1 MILAAIE
8 IENYKQYAGSH
19 CIDFPE
25 QGMVAITGPNGA
37 GKTTLFEAI
46 EWCLYGP
53 RTIPHASI
61 PPHDGVGATR
71 VRVTLQDPHDG
82 RRYVVKRTLRN
93 GVSAAEAYAEDD
105 PGQPLVQGPRDVSD
119 YVAKQLVGLPH
130 AAFVSTFFTR
140 QKELTFFGDRT
151 PTDRRVEVARLLG
164 FQIVRDAQEEIGT
177 ERTLARNA
185 ALSLSAQYA
194 EGSQGRDFAVEIAST
209 EETLHEAQEHETVA
223 ARTLVS
229 AEEEAERTRSSL
241 EAWRN
246 LQEQDS
252 VLAARLADVAGQS
265 ATAASRRDS
274 ATAELGRL
282 DQRETERAMLLPEA
296 ETATPLAFEV
306 TLLDEQRER
315 AERLRSLHTAVHT
328 AGERIN
334 AISRRVGRLVS
345 ERPGHGMALESWCW
359 KSDDNARPETAIERL
374 LAAAASLDARGA
386 RDQVDAL
393 RTAHVNARIAAE
405 KRETCERYRKL
416 LHDLSSNKQ
425 ALVAAGDPG
434 AAVVAAQEAA
444 RRARETGAAAREQLA
459 RFGKSREDAARM
471 AQDLRKRAQEP
482 ICPTCTRPLGA
493 EEAERLATLLD
504 KEIKQILDAETAL
517 KRDEQAAFGQ
527 AEEAERAEA
536 EARKR
541 QNELISIDARLA
553 DGLQKIAEA
562 DAEHDRARDELQ
574 IALDAA
580 GVAVAPTEAEIE
592 TARIFAEGAERIVA
606 SLSLLEQL
614 GEQAVA
620 AREEIA
626 DAEAAIAEL
635 GPVTY
640 DAEAHRTAQDALERA
655 RAAATRIEMIDIE
668 LARRARYEAQLDA
681 AVHDLASFAARRTQL
696 ESERGALS
704 FDEARLRLAQEQE
717 AAARGTA
724 RTARDEA
731 AQARDALR
739 DALAARDRVVAERD
753 RLLRLAEEAER
764 RGREADELDRMYR
777 EFAEFDKFVADHIG
791 PLLAETTER
800 LLSLVTHGKYDRVRF
815 DENYGIEV
823 FDGDEC
829 FKLEGFSGG
838 ERDVVA
844 LCARLAMSELVG
856 SSALRPPRFLVLDEV
871 FGSLDSERRSQLLE
885 TLGSLAYGGHFQQM
899 FIISHVDDVQQSPV
913 MNEAWTI
920 EERSGVSHVV
930 RPESLTPAL
939 ASS

>member
-1 MILAAIE
+1 MILAALE

-61 PPHDGVGATR
+61 PPHGGVGSTR
-71 VRVTLQDPHDG
+71 VSVTLQDPHDG

-93 GVSAAEAYAEDD
+93 GVSAAEAYSEDD

-177 ERTLARNA
+177 ERTQARQA
-185 ALSLSAQYA
+185 ALSLNAQYA
-194 EGSQGRDFAVEIAST
+194 EGSAGHDFTQEIT
-209 EETLHEAQEHETVA
+209 
-223 ARTLVS
+223 S
-229 AEEEAERTRSSL
+229 AEATLDEARDREAGAAQTLAVAETEAERTRSAL
-241 EAWRN
+241 DAWRN
-246 LQEQDS
+246 LQEQDNA
-252 VLAARLADVAGQS
+252 LGTRLSDIAGQT
-265 ATAASRRDS
+265 ATAASRRDAAS
-274 ATAELGRL
+274 AELDRL
-282 DQRETERAMLLPEA
+282 DQREAERAALVPEA
-296 ETATPLAFEV
+296 DKVGPLAFEV

-315 AERLRSLHTAVHT
+315 AERLRSWQVIVRAAT
-328 AGERIN
+328 ERID
-334 AISRRVGRLVS
+334 AISRRVGRLVGECS
-345 ERPGHGMALESWCW
+345 VDGMTLDGWGWCEED
-359 KSDDNARPETAIERL
+359 SARPEAGIERL
-374 LAAAASLDARGA
+374 LTAAASLDARAA
-386 RDQVDAL
+386 RDRVDAL
-393 RTAHVNARIAAE
+393 RTAQANASIAVE
-405 KRETCERYRKL
+405 KRETCERYRRL
-416 LHDLSSNKQ
+416 LDDLSSSKE
-425 ALVAAGDPG
+425 ALVAIGDPG
-434 AAVVAAQEAA
+434 AAIAAAQEAA
-444 RRARETGAAAREQLA
+444 RRARETRVAAREQLA
-459 RFGKSREDAARM
+459 IFGKSREDAVRM
-471 AQDLRKRAQEP
+471 AHDLRERGQET
-482 ICPTCTRPLGA
+482 ICPTCARPLGA
-493 EEAERLATLLD
+493 DQAVRLAASLD
-504 KEIKQILDAETAL
+504 NEIQQILDAEAAL
-517 KRDEQAAFGQ
+517 ERDEQAASIQ
-527 AEEAERAEA
+527 EEQAERAEA

-541 QNELISIDARLA
+541 QDKLAVIDSRLA
-553 DGLQKIAEA
+553 DGLAKIVEA
-562 DAEHDRARDELQ
+562 DAEHNRAAEAFQ
-574 IALDAA
+574 NALRAA
-580 GVAVAPTEAEIE
+580 CTSEAPTTEEIE
-592 TARIFAEGAERIVA
+592 TARVFAEGVERIVA

-614 GEQAVA
+614 GEQAVG
-620 AREEIA
+620 ARQEIA
-626 DAEAAIAEL
+626 AAEAGIAEL

-640 DAEAHRTAQDALERA
+640 DAAAHRMAQSGLERA
-655 RAAATRIEMIDIE
+655 RAAATRIDQIDME
-668 LARRARYEAQLDA
+668 LAGRAKYEAQRDA
-681 AVHDLASFAARRTQL
+681 AVRELASLTEHRTQL
-696 ESERGALS
+696 EAERLALD
-704 FDEARLRLAQEQE
+704 FDETRLRLAQEEE
-717 AAARGTA
+717 AAARGAA
-724 RTARDEA
+724 RTAREEA
-731 AQARDALR
+731 AEARDALR
-739 DALAARDRVVAERD
+739 EALAARDRVVAERD
-753 RLLRLAEEAER
+753 RLVRLAEQAER

-777 EFAEFDKFVADHIG
+777 EFAEFDKFVADHVG

-871 FGSLDSERRSQLLE
+871 FGSLDSDRRSQLLE

-920 EERSGVSHVV
+920 EERAGVSHVV
-930 RPESLTPAL
+930 RPESLTPVL
-939 ASS
+939 A

>member
-1 MILAAIE
+1 MILAAVE

-19 CIDFPE
+19 CIEFPE

-53 RTIPHASI
+53 RTIPHATI
-61 PPHDGVGATR
+61 PPHDGVGMTH

-93 GVSAAEAYAEDD
+93 SLSAAEAYAEDD

-119 YVAKQLVGLPH
+119 YVARQLVGLPH

-151 PTDRRVEVARLLG
+151 PGERRVEVARLLG
-164 FQIVRDAQEEIGT
+164 FQIVRDAQEEIGI
-177 ERTLARNA
+177 ERNQARHEA
-185 ALSLSAQYA
+185 TSLVALYT
-194 EGSQGRDFAVEIAST
+194 EGSKGRDFAIEIASA
-209 EETLHEAQEHETVA
+209 ETTLQEAQEREAAA
-223 ARTLVS
+223 ARTLAN

-241 EAWRN
+241 DASRS
-246 LQEQDS
+246 LQEQDNG
-252 VLAARLADVAGQS
+252 LGTRLADVAGQT
-265 ATAASRRDS
+265 ATAASRRD
-274 ATAELGRL
+274 AAVAELGRL
-282 DQRETERAMLLPEA
+282 DQREAERTVLLPEA
-296 ETATPLAFEV
+296 ERAAPLAFEV

-315 AERLRSLHTAVHT
+315 AERLRSLHVAMQ
-328 AGERIN
+328 AASDRID

-345 ERPGHGMALESWCW
+345 EHLSDGMALDGWSWA
-359 KSDDNARPETAIERL
+359 SDDNARPETGIERL
-374 LAAAASLDARGA
+374 LGAAASLDAREA
-386 RDQVDAL
+386 RDRVDAL
-393 RTAHVNARIAAE
+393 RTAHVTARIAAE

-416 LHDLSSNKQ
+416 LSDLTSSKQ
-425 ALVAAGDPG
+425 ALMAPGDPS
-434 AAVVAAQEAA
+434 AAIIAAQDAA
-444 RRARETGAAAREQLA
+444 RRARETSAAAREQLA
-459 RFGKSREDAARM
+459 ILGKSREDAART
-471 AQDLRKRAQEP
+471 AQDLCKRAQEP
-482 ICPTCTRPLGA
+482 ICPTCARPLGA
-493 EEAERLATLLD
+493 EEAERLAALLD
-504 KEIKQILDAETAL
+504 KEIKQILDAEAEL
-517 KRDEQAAFGQ
+517 ERDERAASVQ
-527 AEEAERAEA
+527 IDEAERAEA

-541 QNELISIDARLA
+541 QNELISIEARRA

-562 DAEHDRARDELQ
+562 DADHDRVRDELQ
-574 IALDAA
+574 KALDAA
-580 GVAVAPTEAEIE
+580 GAPIAPTEAEIE
-592 TARIFAEGAERIVA
+592 TARTFAEGAERIVA
-606 SLSLLEQL
+606 SLALLEQL
-614 GEQAVA
+614 AEQAVT
-620 AREEIA
+620 ARQEIA
-626 DAEAAIAEL
+626 ESEAAIAEL

-640 DAEAHRTAQDALERA
+640 HAEAHRSAQAGLERA
-655 RAAATRIEMIDIE
+655 RAAVTRIDQIDME
-668 LARRARYEAQLDA
+668 LVSRARYESQRDA
-681 AVHDLASFAARRTQL
+681 AVLELANLAERRSEL
-696 ESERGALS
+696 ESERERLG
-704 FDEARLRLAQEQE
+704 FDAARLRQAQEEE
-717 AAARGTA
+717 ATARGAA

-731 AQARDALR
+731 ARVRDALR
-739 DALAARDRVVAERD
+739 EALTARDRVVAERD
-753 RLLRLAEEAER
+753 RLVRLAEEAER

-777 EFAEFDKFVADHIG
+777 EFAEFDKFVADHVG

-838 ERDVVA
+838 ERDVVS

-920 EERSGVSHVV
+920 EERAGVSHVI
-930 RPESLTPAL
+930 RPESLAPAL
-939 ASS
+939 A

>member
-1 MILAAIE
+1 MILAAVE

-71 VRVTLQDPHDG
+71 VSVTLQDPHDG
-82 RRYVVKRTLRN
+82 RRFVVKRMLRN
-93 GVSAAEAYAEDD
+93 GVSSAEAYSEDD

-177 ERTLARNA
+177 ERTQARQA

-194 EGSQGRDFAVEIAST
+194 EGSEGRDFPAEIASAEAILNEARELEAGAAQTQSAAET
-209 EETLHEAQEHETVA
+209 E
-223 ARTLVS
+223 S
-229 AEEEAERTRSSL
+229 ERTRSALDS
-241 EAWRN
+241 WRN
-246 LQEQDS
+246 LQEKDNALGAQ
-252 VLAARLADVAGQS
+252 VADFAGKA
-265 ATAASRRDS
+265 ATAASQCHA

-282 DQRETERAMLLPEA
+282 DQREAERTALLPEA
-296 ETATPLAFEV
+296 ETVASLGFEV

-315 AERLRSLHTAVHT
+315 AERLRSFQGTLSAAVD
-328 AGERIN
+328 RIE
-334 AISRRVGRLVS
+334 AISRRVDRLVGECPGSGIALDGWAWS
-345 ERPGHGMALESWCW
+345 EDDSTRLE
-359 KSDDNARPETAIERL
+359 DGIERL
-374 LAAAASLDARGA
+374 LRAAVSLDARGA
-386 RDQVDAL
+386 RDRVDTL
-393 RTAHVNARIAAE
+393 RTAHVTARIAAE
-405 KRETCERYRKL
+405 KRETCERYRRL
-416 LHDLSSNKQ
+416 LEELSSTKE
-425 ALVAAGDPG
+425 ALVASGDPG

-444 RRARETGAAAREQLA
+444 RRARETSVAAREQLA
-459 RFGKSREDAARM
+459 IFGKSRVDAARM
-471 AQDLRKRAQEP
+471 AHDLRKRAQEP
-482 ICPTCTRPLGA
+482 ICPTCARPLGA
-493 EEAERLATLLD
+493 DEAERLAALLD
-504 KEIKQILDAETAL
+504 KEVKQVLDAEVAL
-517 KRDEQAAFGQ
+517 ERDERAASVQ
-527 AEEAERAEA
+527 LREAERAET

-541 QNELISIDARLA
+541 LDELTLIEARLT
-553 DGLQKIAEA
+553 DGLEKIREA
-562 DAEHDRARDELQ
+562 DAEQARALDELQ
-574 IALDAA
+574 AALDAA
-580 GVAVAPTEAEIE
+580 GAVAAPTELEID
-592 TARIFAEGAERIVA
+592 TARIFAEGVERVVA

-620 AREEIA
+620 AQKEIT
-626 DAEAAIAEL
+626 DAETAIAEL

-640 DAEAHRTAQDALERA
+640 DAAAHRTAQAALERA
-655 RAAATRIEMIDIE
+655 RAAATRIDQIDIE
-668 LARRARYEAQLDA
+668 LASRARYEAQRDA
-681 AVHDLASFAARRTQL
+681 AARELASLAERRTQL
-696 ESERGALS
+696 EAKRESLG
-704 FDEARLRLAQEQE
+704 FDEAELRLAQEE
-717 AAARGTA
+717 EVAARGAA
-724 RTARDEA
+724 RTAREEA

-753 RLLRLAEEAER
+753 RLVRLAEEAER

-777 EFAEFDKFVADHIG
+777 EFAEFDKFVADHVG

-815 DENYGIEV
+815 DESYGIEV

-871 FGSLDSERRSQLLE
+871 FGSLDSERRNQLLE

-920 EERSGVSHVV
+920 EERAGVSHVV
-930 RPESLTPAL
+930 RPESLTPVL
-939 ASS
+939 A

>member
-1 MILAAIE
+1 MILASVD

-19 CIDFPE
+19 RIEFPE

-53 RTIPHASI
+53 RTIPHATI
-61 PPHDGVGATR
+61 PPHCGVGMTH
-71 VRVTLQDPHDG
+71 VHVTLQDPHDG

-93 GVSAAEAYAEDD
+93 GLSSAEAYVEDD

-119 YVAKQLVGLPH
+119 YVARQLVGLPH

-140 QKELTFFGDRT
+140 QKELTFFGDRA

-177 ERTLARNA
+177 ERTQARQA

-194 EGSQGRDFAVEIAST
+194 EGSEGRDFATEIVSA
-209 EETLHEAQEHETVA
+209 ETALREAQECEA
-223 ARTLVS
+223 AAAQTLAN
-229 AEEEAERTRSSL
+229 AEEEAERTRFSL
-241 EAWRN
+241 DAWRS
-246 LQEQDS
+246 LQEQDNA
-252 VLAARLADVAGQS
+252 LGTRLADVAGQT
-265 ATAASRRDS
+265 AAAASRRDT
-274 ATAELGRL
+274 ATTEIGRL
-282 DQRETERAMLLPEA
+282 DQREAERSVLLPEA
-296 ETATPLAFEV
+296 ERAAPLAFEV

-315 AERLRSLHTAVHT
+315 AERLRSLRA
-328 AGERIN
+328 AMQAASDRID

-345 ERPGHGMALESWCW
+345 ERPGDGIALDGWSWT
-359 KSDDNARPETAIERL
+359 SDDNACPEAGIERL
-374 LAAAASLDARGA
+374 LGVAASLDARDA
-386 RDQVDAL
+386 RDRVDAL
-393 RTAHVNARIAAE
+393 RTAHVTARIAAE
-405 KRETCERYRKL
+405 KRATCERYRKL
-416 LHDLSSNKQ
+416 LGDLTSSKQ
-425 ALVAAGDPG
+425 ALVAPGDPG
-434 AAVVAAQEAA
+434 AAIVAAQEAA
-444 RRARETGAAAREQLA
+444 RRAREASAAAREQLA
-459 RFGKSREDAARM
+459 IFGKSREDAART

-482 ICPTCTRPLGA
+482 ICPTCARPLGA
-493 EEAERLATLLD
+493 EEAERLAALLD
-504 KEIKQILDAETAL
+504 KDIKQILDAEAEL
-517 KRDEQAAFGQ
+517 ERDERAASVQ
-527 AEEAERAEA
+527 IDEAERAEA

-541 QNELISIDARLA
+541 QNELISIEARLA

-562 DAEHDRARDELQ
+562 DAEHDRVRDELQ
-574 IALDAA
+574 KALDAA
-580 GVAVAPTEAEIE
+580 GAAIAPTEAEIE
-592 TARIFAEGAERIVA
+592 TARNFAEGAEQIVA

-614 GEQAVA
+614 AEQAVT
-620 AREEIA
+620 ARQEIA
-626 DAEAAIAEL
+626 DSEVAIAEL

-640 DAEAHRTAQDALERA
+640 DAEAHRAAQAELDRA
-655 RAAATRIEMIDIE
+655 RAAVTRIDQIDME
-668 LARRARYEAQLDA
+668 LASRARYESQRDA
-681 AVHDLASFAARRTQL
+681 AVLELATLAERRSEL
-696 ESERGALS
+696 ESERERLG
-704 FDEARLRLAQEQE
+704 FDATRLRQAQEE
-717 AAARGTA
+717 ETAARGAA

-731 AQARDALR
+731 ARVRDALR
-739 DALAARDRVVAERD
+739 DALTARDRVVAERD
-753 RLLRLAEEAER
+753 RLARLAEEAER

-777 EFAEFDKFVADHIG
+777 EFAEFDKFVADHVG

-838 ERDVVA
+838 ERDVVS

-871 FGSLDSERRSQLLE
+871 FGSLDSERRNQLLE

-920 EERSGVSHVV
+920 EERAGVSHVV

-939 ASS
+939 A

>member
-1 MILAAIE
+1 MILAAVE
-8 IENYKQYAGSH
+8 IENYKQYTGSH

-61 PPHDGVGATR
+61 PPHDGIGATQ

-93 GVSAAEAYAEDD
+93 GNSAAEAYSEDD

-177 ERTLARNA
+177 ERTQARQA
-185 ALSLSAQYA
+185 ALSLAAQYA
-194 EGSQGRDFAVEIAST
+194 EGSEGRDFAAEITTA
-209 EETLHEAQEHETVA
+209 EVTLHNAQEREADA
-223 ARTLVS
+223 ARIL
-229 AEEEAERTRSSL
+229 ANAEAEAEQTRSSL
-241 EAWRN
+241 DAWRN
-246 LQEQDS
+246 LQEQDN
-252 VLAARLADVAGQS
+252 VLGTRLADVAGQT
-265 ATAASRRDS
+265 ATAVSRRDT
-274 ATAELGRL
+274 ATAELSRL
-282 DQRETERAMLLPEA
+282 DQREAERLELLPEA
-296 ETATPLAFEV
+296 ETVAALAFEV

-315 AERLRSLHTAVHT
+315 AERLRSLQGSMRA
-328 AGERIN
+328 ASERID

-345 ERPGHGMALESWCW
+345 ERPGDGMLLEGWCW
-359 KSDDNARPETAIERL
+359 GESDAARPESGIERL
-374 LAAAASLDARGA
+374 LGAVASLNARSARDRVDSLRQAFSAAA
-386 RDQVDAL
+386 VE
-393 RTAHVNARIAAE
+393 AE
-405 KRETCERYRKL
+405 KRQVCERFRH
-416 LHDLSSNKQ
+416 LHDTLSGRRA
-425 ALVAAGDPG
+425 ALVVSGDPG
-434 AAVVAAQEAA
+434 AAIADAQETA
-444 RRARETGAAAREQLA
+444 RRARESGIAAREELA
-459 RFGKSREDAARM
+459 RLGKSRDDAARM
-471 AQDLRKRAQEP
+471 ARELRERAQQP
-482 ICPTCTRPLGA
+482 ICPTCTRPLGV
-493 EEAERLATLLD
+493 EEAERLAGLLD
-504 KEIKQILDAETAL
+504 KEVQQI
-517 KRDEQAAFGQ
+517 R
-527 AEEAERAEA
+527 EA
-536 EARKR
+536 EATLKQEVVAATTETEKAERVAAEAR
-541 QNELISIDARLA
+541 LRLDELISIDARLT
-553 DGLQKIAEA
+553 DGQEKIGEA
-562 DAEHDRARDELQ
+562 DANHVRALDELQ
-574 IALDAA
+574 TALEVAGTIA
-580 GVAVAPTEAEIE
+580 APTEVEIE
-592 TARIFAEGAERIVA
+592 SARVFAEAVERIVA

-614 GEQAVA
+614 GDQALA
-620 AREEIA
+620 ARQEIG

-635 GPVTY
+635 GPITY
-640 DAEAHRTAQDALERA
+640 DADAHRTAQAGLERA
-655 RAAATRIEMIDIE
+655 RAAATRIEMIDME
-668 LARRARYEAQLDA
+668 LASRARYESQRDV
-681 AVHDLASFAARRTQL
+681 AVRELATLAERKTQL
-696 ESERGALS
+696 EFERTALG

-717 AAARGTA
+717 AAARGEA

-731 AQARDALR
+731 AHARDALR

-753 RLLRLAEEAER
+753 RLIRVAEEAER

-777 EFAEFDKFVADHIG
+777 EFAEFDKFVADHVG

-920 EERSGVSHVV
+920 EERAGVSHVV
-930 RPESLTPAL
+930 RPASLTPAL
-939 ASS
+939 A

>member
-1 MILAAIE
+1 MILAAVE

-53 RTIPHASI
+53 RTIPHGSI
-61 PPHDGVGATR
+61 PPHGGVGMTR

-93 GVSAAEAYAEDD
+93 GVSSAEAYSEDD

-119 YVAKQLVGLPH
+119 YVARQLIGLPH

-151 PTDRRVEVARLLG
+151 PTDRRIEVARLLG
-164 FQIVRDAQEEIGT
+164 FQIVRDAQEEIGA
-177 ERTLARNA
+177 ERTQARQA
-185 ALSLSAQYA
+185 AISLGAQYA
-194 EGSQGRDFAVEIAST
+194 EGSQGRDFAMEIASA
-209 EETLHEAQEHETVA
+209 EKALDESREREAGA
-223 ARTLVS
+223 
-229 AEEEAERTRSSL
+229 AERLSMAETAADQMRSSL
-241 EAWRN
+241 DSWRN
-246 LQEQDS
+246 LQEQDNA
-252 VLAARLADVAGQS
+252 LGTRLAGVAGQAS
-265 ATAASRRDS
+265 TAASRRDA
-274 ATAELGRL
+274 ATAELDRL
-282 DQRETERAMLLPEA
+282 DQREAERAALLPEA
-296 ETATPLAFEV
+296 ETVAALAFEV
-306 TLLDEQRER
+306 SLLDEQRER
-315 AERLRSLHTAVHT
+315 AEWLRALQTTMRVAS
-328 AGERIN
+328 ERIEGVSN
-334 AISRRVGRLVS
+334 RVVRLVN
-345 ERPGHGMALESWCW
+345 ERPGDGMALDGWGWDKGDS
-359 KSDDNARPETAIERL
+359 AQPEVGIERL
-374 LAAAASLDARGA
+374 LKAAAGLDTRSARN
-386 RDQVDAL
+386 RVDAF
-393 RTAHVNARIAAE
+393 RAARMAARIADE
-405 KRETCERYRKL
+405 KRETCERYRRL
-416 LHDLSSNKQ
+416 LDDLSSTKE
-425 ALVAAGDPG
+425 ALEASGDPG
-434 AAVVAAQEAA
+434 AAVVAAQETA
-444 RRARETGAAAREQLA
+444 RRARETSIAAREQLA
-459 RFGKSREDAARM
+459 IFGKSRDDAARM

-482 ICPTCTRPLGA
+482 ICPTCARPLGA
-493 EEAERLATLLD
+493 DEAERLAALLD
-504 KEIKQILDAETAL
+504 KEIKQILDAEAAL
-517 KRDEQAAFGQ
+517 ERDEQAASVQ
-527 AEEAERAEA
+527 AEEAERAEV

-541 QNELISIDARLA
+541 QEGLISIEARLA

-562 DAEHDRARDELQ
+562 DAEHNHVLVELQ
-574 IALDAA
+574 TALDAA
-580 GVAVAPTEAEIE
+580 GTTVAPTEAEID
-592 TARIFAEGAERIVA
+592 TVRIVA
-606 SLSLLEQL
+606 EGVERVVASISLLEQL
-614 GEQAVA
+614 GEQAVT
-620 AREEIA
+620 ARQEVTE
-626 DAEAAIAEL
+626 AEATIVEL

-640 DAEAHRTAQDALERA
+640 DAAAHRMAQTGLEQA
-655 RAAATRIEMIDIE
+655 RAAATRIEEIDKE
-668 LARRARYEAQLDA
+668 LASRYRYEAQRDE
-681 AVHDLASFAARRTQL
+681 AVRKLASLAECRSRL
-696 ESERGALS
+696 ESQRAALG
-704 FDEARLRLAQEQE
+704 FDEARLRLAQEEE
-717 AAARGTA
+717 AAARGAA
-724 RTARDEA
+724 RTAREEA

-739 DALAARDRVVAERD
+739 DAVAARDRVVAERD
-753 RLLRLAEEAER
+753 RLVRLAEEAER
-764 RGREADELDRMYR
+764 RGREADELERMYR

-920 EERSGVSHVV
+920 EERAGVSHVI

-939 ASS
+939 A

>member
-1 MILAAIE
+1 MILAAVE

-53 RTIPHASI
+53 HTIPHASI
-61 PPHDGVGATR
+61 PPHDGVGATL
-71 VRVTLQDPHDG
+71 VRVTLEDPHDG
-82 RRYVVKRTLRN
+82 RRYVVKRMLRK
-93 GVSAAEAYAEDD
+93 GSSSAEAYAEDD
-105 PGQPLVQGPRDVSD
+105 PGKPLVQGPRDVSD
-119 YVAKQLVGLPH
+119 FVAKQLVGLPH

-140 QKELTFFGDRT
+140 QKELTFFGDRK

-164 FQIVRDAQEEIGT
+164 FQIVRDAQEEIGA
-177 ERTLARNA
+177 ERNQARHDAN
-185 ALSLSAQYA
+185 SLSAQYA
-194 EGSQGRDFAVEIAST
+194 EGSAGRDFDKEITTAEASLR
-209 EETLHEAQEHETVA
+209 EARERETGAAEKSSLAET
-223 ARTLVS
+223 
-229 AEEEAERTRSSL
+229 EAERTRSGL
-241 EAWRN
+241 DAWRS
-246 LQEQDS
+246 LQEQDNA
-252 VLAARLADVAGQS
+252 LATRLADIAGQS
-265 ATAASRRDS
+265 ATAASRRDA

-282 DQRETERAMLLPEA
+282 DQRETERSALLPEA
-296 ETATPLAFEV
+296 ETAAALAFEV
-306 TLLDEQRER
+306 ALLDEQRER
-315 AERLRSLHTAVHT
+315 AERLRLLQVGVRAAS
-328 AGERIN
+328 ERIDG
-334 AISRRVGRLVS
+334 ISRRVGRLVL
-345 ERPGHGMALESWCW
+345 EHPGDGMALDGWCW
-359 KSDDNARPETAIERL
+359 GERDSTRPENEIERL
-374 LAAAASLDARGA
+374 VRAAASLDARGA
-386 RDQVDAL
+386 RDRVDAL
-393 RTAHVNARIAAE
+393 RAAHATARVASE
-405 KRETCERYRKL
+405 KRETCERYRRL
-416 LHDLSSNKQ
+416 LDDLSSSRETLI
-425 ALVAAGDPG
+425 ASGDPG
-434 AAVVAAQEAA
+434 AAVVAAQDAA
-444 RRARETGAAAREQLA
+444 RRARETRVAAREQLA
-459 RFGKSREDAARM
+459 IFGKSREDAARM
-471 AQDLRKRAQEP
+471 ARDLRKRAQEP
-482 ICPTCTRPLGA
+482 ICPTCARPLGA
-493 EEAERLATLLD
+493 EEAERLAALLD
-504 KEIKQILDAETAL
+504 KEISQILDAEAAL
-517 KRDEQAAFGQ
+517 QRDEQAASVQ

-541 QNELISIDARLA
+541 QDELISIGARLA
-553 DGLQKIAEA
+553 DGRQKIADA
-562 DAEHDRARDELQ
+562 DAEQARALAELEA
-574 IALDAA
+574 ALDAA
-580 GVAVAPTEAEIE
+580 GATAAPTEAEIA

-614 GEQAVA
+614 REQVVS
-620 AREEIA
+620 ARQEMTEA
-626 DAEAAIAEL
+626 DAAIAEL

-640 DAEAHRTAQDALERA
+640 DAGAHRTAQAGLERA
-655 RAAATRIEMIDIE
+655 REAATRIDEIDRD
-668 LARRARYEAQLDA
+668 LTSRARYEAQRDA
-681 AVHDLASFAARRTQL
+681 AMRELASLAARRSQL
-696 ESERGALS
+696 ESEREALG
-704 FDEARLRLAQEQE
+704 FDEARLRLAQQEE
-717 AAARGTA
+717 AAARGMA

-739 DALAARDRVVAERD
+739 EALSARDRVVAEHD

-777 EFAEFDKFVADHIG
+777 EFAEFDKFVADHVG

-920 EERSGVSHVV
+920 EERAGVSHVV
-930 RPESLTPAL
+930 RPESLAPAL
-939 ASS
+939 A

>member
-1 MILAAIE
+1 MILASVE

-61 PPHDGVGATR
+61 PPHGGVGMTR
-71 VRVTLQDPHDG
+71 VSVTLQDPHDG

-93 GVSAAEAYAEDD
+93 GVSSAEAFSEDD
-105 PGQPLVQGPRDVSD
+105 PGQPVVQGPRDVSD
-119 YVAKQLVGLPH
+119 YVARQLVGLPH

-151 PTDRRVEVARLLG
+151 PGERRIEVARLLG
-164 FQIVRDAQEEIGT
+164 FQIVRDAQEEIGI
-177 ERTLARNA
+177 ERTQARLEA
-185 ALSLSAQYA
+185 HSLSIRYA
-194 EGSQGRDFAVEIAST
+194 EGSEGRDFAVEIASA
-209 EETLHEAQEHETVA
+209 EATLHEAREFEVA
-223 ARTLVS
+223 AAQTLS
-229 AEEEAERTRSSL
+229 AAEIEAERTRSAL
-241 EAWRN
+241 DEWRS
-246 LQEQDS
+246 LQERDNA
-252 VLAARLADVAGQS
+252 LGTRLADVAGQT
-265 ATAASRRDS
+265 AAAASRRD
-274 ATAELGRL
+274 AAAAELVRL
-282 DQRETERAMLLPEA
+282 DQRESERAALVPEA
-296 ETATPLAFEV
+296 ETVGPLAFEV

-315 AERLRSLHTAVHT
+315 AERLRSLQVTVRAAT
-328 AGERIN
+328 DRID
-334 AISRRVGRLVS
+334 AISRRIRRLVG
-345 ERPGHGMALESWCW
+345 ECPVDGMALDGWGWGE
-359 KSDDNARPETAIERL
+359 DDNTRPEAGIERL
-374 LAAAASLDARGA
+374 LRAAANLDSRSA
-386 RDQVDAL
+386 RDRVDAL
-393 RTAHVNARIAAE
+393 RTAQVNATIAVE
-405 KRETCERYRKL
+405 KRETCERYRQL
-416 LHDLSSNKQ
+416 LDELSSSKEE
-425 ALVAAGDPG
+425 LVASGDPRS
-434 AAVVAAQEAA
+434 AIAAAQEAA
-444 RRARETGAAAREQLA
+444 TRARETSVAAREQLA
-459 RFGKSREDAARM
+459 IFGKSREDAVRM
-471 AQDLRKRAQEP
+471 AHELRERAQEP
-482 ICPTCTRPLGA
+482 ICPTCARPLGA
-493 EEAERLATLLD
+493 EEAERLAALLD
-504 KEIKQILDAETAL
+504 KEIEQILDAEAAL
-517 KRDEQAAFGQ
+517 VRDEQAASVQ
-527 AEEAERAEA
+527 AEHAERAEA
-536 EARKR
+536 EARSR
-541 QNELISIDARLA
+541 QDKLAVIDSRLA
-553 DGLQKIAEA
+553 DGLTKIVEA
-562 DAEHDRARDELQ
+562 DAEHNRAADAFQ
-574 IALDAA
+574 NALRAA
-580 GVAVAPTEAEIE
+580 GTSEAPTKEEIE
-592 TARIFAEGAERIVA
+592 DARVFAEGVERIVA

-620 AREEIA
+620 ARQEIA
-626 DAEAAIAEL
+626 DAETAIAEL

-640 DAEAHRTAQDALERA
+640 DAAAHRTAQASLEQA
-655 RAAATRIEMIDIE
+655 RAAATRIDQIDME
-668 LARRARYEAQLDA
+668 LASRARYESQRDA
-681 AVHDLASFAARRTQL
+681 AVRELASLAERRTQL
-696 ESERGALS
+696 ESERGALG
-704 FDEARLRLAQEQE
+704 FDASRLRLAQEEE

-724 RTARDEA
+724 RTAREGA

-753 RLLRLAEEAER
+753 RLVRLAEEAER

-777 EFAEFDKFVADHIG
+777 EFAEFDKFVADHVG

-885 TLGSLAYGGHFQQM
+885 TLGSLAFGGHFQQM

-920 EERSGVSHVV
+920 EERVGVSHVV
-930 RPESLTPAL
+930 RPESLTLAL
-939 ASS
+939 A

>member
-1 MILAAIE
+1 MILAAVE

-53 RTIPHASI
+53 HTIPHASI
-61 PPHDGVGATR
+61 PPHDGVGSTL

-82 RRYVVKRTLRN
+82 RRYVVKRTLRK

-119 YVAKQLVGLPH
+119 FVAKQLVGLPH

-140 QKELTFFGDRT
+140 QKELTFFGDRK

-164 FQIVRDAQEEIGT
+164 FQIVRDAQEEIGA
-177 ERTLARNA
+177 ERNQARHEA
-185 ALSLSAQYA
+185 ISLSALYA
-194 EGSQGRDFAVEIAST
+194 EGSEGRDFAAEIASA
-209 EETLHEAQEHETVA
+209 EATLREAQEREGGA
-223 ARTLVS
+223 ARNLS
-229 AEEEAERTRSSL
+229 KAEAAAERTRSAL
-241 EAWRN
+241 DAWRN
-246 LQEQDS
+246 LQEQDN
-252 VLAARLADVAGQS
+252 VLGTRLADIAGQT
-265 ATAASRRDS
+265 ATAASRRDA
-274 ATAELGRL
+274 ATAELSRL
-282 DQRETERAMLLPEA
+282 DQREAERAVLLPEA
-296 ETATPLAFEV
+296 ETAAPLAFEV
-306 TLLDEQRER
+306 TLLDEQRDR
-315 AERLRSLHTAVHT
+315 AERLRSLQVTVQAST
-328 AGERIN
+328 ERID
-334 AISRRVGRLVS
+334 AIGHRLGRLVI
-345 ERPGHGMALESWCW
+345 ERLVDGMALDGWSWGGEDIAC
-359 KSDDNARPETAIERL
+359 PEAGIERL
-374 LAAAASLDARGA
+374 LKSAASLDARGA
-386 RDQVDAL
+386 RDRVDAL
-393 RTAHVNARIAAE
+393 RTAHLTARIAAE
-405 KRETCERYRKL
+405 KRGICERYRKL
-416 LHDLSSNKQ
+416 LDDLSSNKQ
-425 ALVAAGDPG
+425 ALMAPGDPG
-434 AAVVAAQEAA
+434 AAVVAARDAA
-444 RRARETGAAAREQLA
+444 RRARETTAAAREQLA
-459 RFGKSREDAARM
+459 IFGKSRDDAVRM
-471 AQDLRKRAQEP
+471 AKDLRKRAQEP
-482 ICPTCTRPLGA
+482 ICPTCARPLGA
-493 EEAERLATLLD
+493 EEAERLAALLD
-504 KEIKQILDAETAL
+504 KEIEQILDAEAAL
-517 KRDEQAAFGQ
+517 ECDTKAASVQ

-541 QNELISIDARLA
+541 QNELISIDARIA

-562 DAEHDRARDELQ
+562 DEEHERARDELQ
-574 IALDAA
+574 TALDVA
-580 GVAVAPTEAEIE
+580 GAAVAPTEAEIE
-592 TARIFAEGAERIVA
+592 IARIFAEEAERIVA

-614 GEQAVA
+614 GEQVVA
-620 AREEIA
+620 ARQEAA
-626 DAEAAIAEL
+626 DAEAAIVEL

-640 DAEAHRTAQDALERA
+640 DAEAHRTAEKGLERA
-655 RAAATRIEMIDIE
+655 RAAVTRIDQIDME
-668 LARRARYEAQLDA
+668 LASRARYEGQRDA
-681 AVHDLASFAARRTQL
+681 AVRDLASLAECRTQL
-696 ESERGALS
+696 ESERGALG
-704 FDEARLRLAQEQE
+704 FDEARLRQAQDEE
-717 AAARGTA
+717 VAARGAA

-731 AQARDALR
+731 ARVRDALR
-739 DALAARDRVVAERD
+739 DALATRDRVVAERD
-753 RLLRLAEEAER
+753 RLVRLAEEAER

-777 EFAEFDKFVADHIG
+777 EFAEFDKFVADHVG

-920 EERSGVSHVV
+920 EERAGVSHVV
-930 RPESLTPAL
+930 RPESLIPAL

>member
-1 MILAAIE
+1 MILAAVE

-71 VRVTLQDPHDG
+71 VRVTLQDPYDG

-93 GVSAAEAYAEDD
+93 GVSSAEAYAEDD

-177 ERTLARNA
+177 ERTQARQA
-185 ALSLSAQYA
+185 ALSLNAQYA
-194 EGSQGRDFAVEIAST
+194 EGSAGRDFTQEIASAEAT
-209 EETLHEAQEHETVA
+209 LDEARDREAGAAQTLAVAET
-223 ARTLVS
+223 
-229 AEEEAERTRSSL
+229 EAERTRSAL
-241 EAWRN
+241 DAWRT
-246 LQEQDS
+246 LQEQDNA
-252 VLAARLADVAGQS
+252 LGTLLADIAGQT
-265 ATAASRRDS
+265 ATAASRRDA
-274 ATAELGRL
+274 ATAELDRL
-282 DQRETERAMLLPEA
+282 DQRQAERAALVPEA
-296 ETATPLAFEV
+296 DTVGPLAFEV
-306 TLLDEQRER
+306 MLLDEQRER
-315 AERLRSLHTAVHT
+315 AERLRSWQVIVGAATD
-328 AGERIN
+328 RID
-334 AISRRVGRLVS
+334 AISRRVGRLVG
-345 ERPGHGMALESWCW
+345 ECPVDGMALDGWGWCE
-359 KSDDNARPETAIERL
+359 DDDARPEAGIERL
-374 LAAAASLDARGA
+374 LMAAASLDARAA
-386 RDQVDAL
+386 RDRVDAL
-393 RTAHVNARIAAE
+393 RTAQVNASIAVE
-405 KRETCERYRKL
+405 KRETCERYRRL
-416 LHDLSSNKQ
+416 LDDLSSSRE
-425 ALVAAGDPG
+425 ALVASGDPG
-434 AAVVAAQEAA
+434 AEIAAAQEAA
-444 RRARETGAAAREQLA
+444 RRARETRVAVREQLA
-459 RFGKSREDAARM
+459 IFGKSRDDAVRM
-471 AQDLRKRAQEP
+471 AHDLRERGQET
-482 ICPTCTRPLGA
+482 ICPTCARPLGA
-493 EEAERLATLLD
+493 DEAERLAASLD
-504 KEIKQILDAETAL
+504 NEIQQILDAEAAL
-517 KRDEQAAFGQ
+517 ERDERAASIQEDQ
-527 AEEAERAEA
+527 AERVEA

-541 QNELISIDARLA
+541 QDKLAVIDSRLA
-553 DGLQKIAEA
+553 DGLAKIAEA
-562 DAEHDRARDELQ
+562 DAEHNRAVDASQ
-574 IALDAA
+574 NALRAA
-580 GVAVAPTEAEIE
+580 GTSEVPTKEEIE
-592 TARIFAEGAERIVA
+592 ATRVLAEGVELMVA

-620 AREEIA
+620 ARQEIA
-626 DAEAAIAEL
+626 DAETAISAL

-640 DAEAHRTAQDALERA
+640 DAAAHRTAQSGLERA
-655 RAAATRIEMIDIE
+655 RAAATRIDQIDME
-668 LARRARYEAQLDA
+668 LASHARYQSQRDA
-681 AVHDLASFAARRTQL
+681 AECELAALAERRTHL
-696 ESERGALS
+696 ESERGALG
-704 FDEARLRLAQEQE
+704 FDEVRLRLAQEEEAGARGKARSAREE
-717 AAARGTA
+717 AA
-724 RTARDEA
+724 E
-731 AQARDALR
+731 ARDALR
-739 DALAARDRVVAERD
+739 EALAARDRVVAERD
-753 RLLRLAEEAER
+753 RLVRLAEEAER

-777 EFAEFDKFVADHIG
+777 EFAEFDKFVADHVG

-871 FGSLDSERRSQLLE
+871 FGSLDSDRRGQLLE

-920 EERSGVSHVV
+920 EERAGVSHVV
-930 RPESLTPAL
+930 RPESLTLVL
-939 ASS
+939 A

>member
-1 MILAAIE
+1 MILAAVE

-53 RTIPHASI
+53 RTIPHATI
-61 PPHDGVGATR
+61 PPHGGVGMTR
-71 VRVTLQDPHDG
+71 VQVTLQDPHDG

-93 GVSAAEAYAEDD
+93 GVSSAEAYSEDD

-119 YVAKQLVGLPH
+119 YVARQLIGLPH

-177 ERTLARNA
+177 ERTQARQA
-185 ALSLSAQYA
+185 AISLSAQYA
-194 EGSQGRDFAVEIAST
+194 EGSADRDFDVEIASA
-209 EETLHEAQEHETVA
+209 EETLAA
-223 ARTLVS
+223 AREREAGATEALS
-229 AEEEAERTRSSL
+229 AAEAEAERTRSAL
-241 EAWRN
+241 DAWRS
-246 LQEQDS
+246 LQEQDN
-252 VLAARLADVAGQS
+252 VLGTRLTDIAGQT
-265 ATAASRRDS
+265 AAAASRRDAA
-274 ATAELGRL
+274 ATELVRL
-282 DQRETERAMLLPEA
+282 DQREAERAALLPEA
-296 ETATPLAFEV
+296 ETAAALAFEV

-315 AERLRSLHTAVHT
+315 AERLRSLQVTVRSAT
-328 AGERIN
+328 ERID
-334 AISRRVGRLVS
+334 AVSRRLSLLVS
-345 ERPGHGMALESWCW
+345 EHPGDGMAADGWCW
-359 KSDDNARPETAIERL
+359 GEDDNARPETGIERL
-374 LAAAASLDARGA
+374 LRAAASLDARAA
-386 RDQVDAL
+386 RDRVDAL
-393 RTAHVNARIAAE
+393 RQAVAASTLAAE
-405 KRETCERYRKL
+405 KRQVCERFRH
-416 LHDLSSNKQ
+416 LHETLSERRA
-425 ALVAAGDPG
+425 ALVATGDPG
-434 AAVVAAQEAA
+434 AAIAAAQEAA
-444 RRARETGAAAREQLA
+444 RRARETRVAAKEQLA
-459 RFGKSREDAARM
+459 IFGNSRADAARM
-471 AQDLRKRAQEP
+471 AEDLRQRAQEP
-482 ICPTCTRPLGA
+482 ICPTCARPLGA
-493 EEAERLATLLD
+493 QEAERLATLLD
-504 KEIKQILDAETAL
+504 KEIAQILDAEAAL
-517 KRDEQAAFGQ
+517 ERDERAASVQ

-541 QNELISIDARLA
+541 HDELISIDARLA

-562 DAEHDRARDELQ
+562 DAELARAQNELQ
-574 IALDAA
+574 AALDDA
-580 GVAVAPTEAEIE
+580 GAAVAPTEAEIA
-592 TARIFAEGAERIVA
+592 TARIVAEGVERIAA

-614 GEQAVA
+614 GEQVVA
-620 AREEIA
+620 ARQEMT
-626 DAEAAIAEL
+626 DTDAAIAEL

-640 DAEAHRTAQDALERA
+640 DVAAHRTAQQGLERA
-655 RAAATRIEMIDIE
+655 RAAATRIDQIDRE
-668 LARRARYEAQLDA
+668 LASRPRYEEQRDA
-681 AVHDLASFAARRTQL
+681 AVRELATLAERRSEL
-696 ESERGALS
+696 ESKRSALG
-704 FDEARLRLAQEQE
+704 FVDARLRLAQEEE
-717 AAARGTA
+717 AAARGAA
-724 RTARDEA
+724 RTAREEA

-753 RLLRLAEEAER
+753 RLVRLAEEAER
-764 RGREADELDRMYR
+764 RGREADELERMYR
-777 EFAEFDKFVADHIG
+777 EFAEFDKFVADHVG

-856 SSALRPPRFLVLDEV
+856 SSAMRPPRFLVLDEV

-885 TLGSLAYGGHFQQM
+885 TLGSLSYGGHFQQM
-899 FIISHVDDVQQSPV
+899 FIVSHVDDVQQSPV

-920 EERSGVSHVV
+920 EERAGVSHVV
-930 RPESLTPAL
+930 RPESLTPTL
-939 ASS
+939 A

>member
-1 MILAAIE
+1 MILAAVE

-19 CIDFPE
+19 CVDFPE

-53 RTIPHASI
+53 RTIPHATI
-61 PPHDGVGATR
+61 PPHGGVGMTR
-71 VRVTLQDPHDG
+71 VIVTLQDPHDG

-93 GVSAAEAYAEDD
+93 GVSAAEAYSEDD

-119 YVAKQLVGLPH
+119 YVARQLVGLPH

-164 FQIVRDAQEEIGT
+164 FQIVRDAQEEIGA
-177 ERTLARNA
+177 ERTQARQA

-194 EGSQGRDFAVEIAST
+194 EGSQGRDFTVEIASAEAT
-209 EETLHEAQEHETVA
+209 LDDAREREAGAAETLAVAEAA
-223 ARTLVS
+223 A
-229 AEEEAERTRSSL
+229 EQTRSAL
-241 EAWRN
+241 DEWRS

-252 VLAARLADVAGQS
+252 ALGTRLADVAGQT
-265 ATAASRRDS
+265 ATAASRRDA

-282 DQRETERAMLLPEA
+282 DQREAERAALLPEA
-296 ETATPLAFEV
+296 ETVGALAFEV

-315 AERLRSLHTAVHT
+315 AERLRSWQGTVSAV
-328 AGERIN
+328 GERIE
-334 AISRRVGRLVS
+334 AISRRVDRLVG
-345 ERPGHGMALESWCW
+345 ECPVDGMALEGWGW
-359 KSDDNARPETAIERL
+359 GTDDTSRPEAGIERL
-374 LAAAASLDARGA
+374 LRAAASLDRRGA
-386 RDQVDAL
+386 RDRVDSL
-393 RTAHVNARIAAE
+393 RQAFDAATTAAE
-405 KRETCERYRKL
+405 KRQVCERFRQ
-416 LHDLSSNKQ
+416 LHETLSQ
-425 ALVAAGDPG
+425 RRAALGDPG
-434 AAVVAAQEAA
+434 AVVGAAQETV
-444 RRARETGAAAREQLA
+444 RRAREAGIAARGELA
-459 RFGKSREDAARM
+459 RLGKSREDAVRM
-471 AQDLRKRAQEP
+471 GQELRERAQQP
-482 ICPTCTRPLGA
+482 ICPTCARPLGA
-493 EEAERLATLLD
+493 EEAERLAGLLD
-504 KEIKQILDAETAL
+504 KEVRQLQQAEDAL
-517 KRDEQAAFGQ
+517 KQEEIDAVAE
-527 AEEAERAEA
+527 AEEADRVAT
-536 EARKR
+536 EARGR
-541 QNELISIDARLA
+541 LDELISIEARLT
-553 DGLQKIAEA
+553 DGLEKISEA
-562 DAEHDRARDELQ
+562 DAEHDRA
-574 IALDAA
+574 LDALQKA
-580 GVAVAPTEAEIE
+580 LEAARATVAPTEAEIE
-592 TARIFAEGAERIVA
+592 TARIFAEGVERVVA
-606 SLSLLEQL
+606 SLPLLEQL
-614 GEQAVA
+614 GEQVVA
-620 AREEIA
+620 ARQEIT

-640 DAEAHRTAQDALERA
+640 DAAAHRTAQAGLERA
-655 RAAATRIEMIDIE
+655 RAAATRVDQIDME
-668 LARRARYEAQLDA
+668 LASRANYEAQREVAVRELA
-681 AVHDLASFAARRTQL
+681 ALAQRRTQL
-696 ESERGALS
+696 EAERAALG
-704 FDEARLRLAQEQE
+704 FDAARLRLAQEEE
-717 AAARGTA
+717 AAARGAA
-724 RTARDEA
+724 RTAREEA
-731 AQARDALR
+731 AQAREALR
-739 DALAARDRVVAERD
+739 DALTARDRVVAERD

-777 EFAEFDKFVADHIG
+777 EFAEFDKFVADHVG

-920 EERSGVSHVV
+920 EERAGVSHVV

-939 ASS
+939 A